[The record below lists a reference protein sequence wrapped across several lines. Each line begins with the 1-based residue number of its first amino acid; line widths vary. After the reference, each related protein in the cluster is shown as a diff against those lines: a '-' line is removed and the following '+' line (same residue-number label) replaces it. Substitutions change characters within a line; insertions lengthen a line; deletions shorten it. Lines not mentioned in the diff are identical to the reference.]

1 MVSWCREGREFP
13 REVATHDVFNLLKL
27 IIETQEYIMSALTD
41 LQDQVAATVGA
52 EASAVTLIQGIAD
65 QLKAALAAAGVSDP
79 ALADLTTKLHDS
91 AAALSAAVTANS
103 PAPAPAPVDA
113 TPPADAAP
121 TV

>member
-27 IIETQEYIMSALTD
+27 IIETQEFIMSALSD

-52 EASAVTLIQGIAD
+52 EASAVTLIEGIAQ
-65 QLKAALAAAGVSDP
+65 QLKDALAAAGVNDP
-79 ALADLTTKLHDS
+79 ALVDLSDKLKAS
-91 AAALSAAVTANS
+91 AGALSAAVAANTA
-103 PAPAPAPVDA
+103 APAPAPVDA
-113 TPPADAAP
+113 TPPADP